1 MPGKVLYHKKVLRAF
16 FESPLLA
23 LSLLGL
29 ALQGLGLA
37 LPRRWPLR
45 RLWALGAG
53 ALLMC
58 HCALAAWDATLFVG
72 QVAFF
77 AILYADAR
85 SA

>member
-1 MPGKVLYHKKVLRAF
+1 MPGKVLYHKKVLRAVF
-16 FESPLLA
+16 DSPLLA

-29 ALQGLGLA
+29 TLQGLGLA

-45 RLWALGAG
+45 RLGALGAG

-77 AILYADAR
+77 LILYADTR

>member
-1 MPGKVLYHKKVLRAF
+1 MLRAVLD
-16 FESPLLA
+16 SPLLA

-29 ALQGLGLA
+29 TLQGLGLA

-77 AILYADAR
+77 VILYADAR